1 MSTDLFGNRTRRRPR
16 SDTVNTKPL
25 DDFFAALMRAQ
36 SFRMT
41 REAAEAFRQIGAEE
55 AHSYERPNAKCPDNH
70 D

>member
-1 MSTDLFGNRTRRRPR
+1 MSTDPLTG
-16 SDTVNTKPL
+16 PL
-25 DDFFAALMRAQ
+25 DDFFDALMRIQ

-41 REAAEAFRQIGAEE
+41 REAAEAFRQTGAEE